1 MEIIETLGI
10 DWQLLLAQIINFGIV
25 LVLLMKFVYKPL
37 LRVIDARRDAIR
49 RSMEEAAEIDR
60 QNKKM
65 EETRKE
71 KLQLADKEAGAIL
84 ERAKQEADALR
95 ADTVI
100 NANKEAEQI
109 IAKGEKQLEQER
121 ARVFGE
127 VQEAM
132 TASIIKLSEEI
143 IRREF
148 TKEDQARL
156 MKHIEKELPALMKL

>member
-37 LRVIDARRDAIR
+37 LRVIDARRDTIR